1 MIKRM
6 LPVILCAAFAGAQAQ
21 NAAQK
26 ITFGG
31 PVGPAAKV
39 LPLLGNAAGV
49 DLKSSPSTAADTLMV
64 KVSGVGLNAVMDRIA
79 KTLRA
84 EWIKDGESYQLVR
97 SSSAE
102 KRMRD
107 EETSRLAA
115 RIKASV
121 AKMAPTDIEPWDA
134 TTANRYTKAVVDR
147 TERAFERS
155 QQRRQGEEVYGDV
168 SLNNPSG
175 RALWRVL
182 SAIDPS
188 LLAGV
193 GSRRVVFSNS
203 PNRMQLRLPSA
214 CTETLTTFIH
224 EQKLL
229 EQAVKEAEEQSTSKY
244 KESIFHMDSLADASE
259 SPGNPRLG
267 LGRAL
272 FVVQRVLGN
281 TFQLQ
286 LTIFDPNGLKIG
298 GVIRNLEVPLT
309 KEPMV
314 VVKEPTVIP
323 FTPLTIEFAG
333 ILNSKNRPR
342 GIQSMIRSTNDA
354 GQLVTVN
361 LFNFP
366 DGSRVPRAS
375 AELREAV
382 LKPDE
387 RDPMSFAPA
396 EAIGFISD
404 RRKEDVVAWLP
415 DDSFIPM
422 MAAVSPKLTVGD
434 FLTRGPSNWD
444 LEVREADGWM
454 TISPRFPVTSG
465 SVQVNR
471 PALGILLR
479 ALATRGYLKLADVSA
494 FALASNPAE
503 LVQRYLE
510 TINLAAGSRLWSM
523 GDWRLLKFYGSLT
536 DAQRAQATGQSQIPL
551 LNLSDQQATLL
562 ADMVFNSVEGPF
574 VGAPEAGAALDP
586 WERLAR
592 TGVERTDLLPNGV
605 VTNGYFAL
613 GSESLPAAFAE
624 NADTGS
630 SLFMTADEAASQRL
644 QPEGSDP
651 TLPRFVGP
659 PSSFDQY
666 RTATVIN
673 HRFLF
678 VFAND
683 LSYSQSLRDAD
694 MVEGSERGPYESL
707 SSGFRRE
714 VDAKSNNMRQA
725 LRNWVNASSQRS
737 VPPPDWAKSASRKVR
752 GP

>member
-1 MIKRM
+1 MIQCM
-6 LPVILCAAFAGAQAQ
+6 LPIILCVASIGAQAQ
-21 NAAQK
+21 NAAPK
-26 ITFGG
+26 VTFNG

-39 LPLLGNAAGV
+39 LPMLGKAVGV
-49 DLKSSPSTAADTLMV
+49 DLRSSPSTAADTLMV
-64 KVSGVGLNAVMDRIA
+64 KVSDVGLTALMDRIA

-84 EWIKDGESYQLVR
+84 EWIKDGDSFQLVR
-97 SSSAE
+97 SSASE
-102 KRMRD
+102 KRMSD

-115 RIKASV
+115 RIKASI
-121 AKMAPTDIEPWDA
+121 AKMAPTDLEPWDA
-134 TTANRYTKAVVDR
+134 TTANRYTRVVVDK
-147 TERAFERS
+147 TEKAFERS
-155 QQRRQGEEVYGDV
+155 QQRGQGEEVYGDV

-182 SAIDPS
+182 SSIDPTS
-188 LLAGV
+188 LAEIGN
-193 GSRRVVFSNS
+193 RRVVFSTS
-203 PNRMQLRLPSA
+203 PNRMQLQLPSA
-214 CTETLTTFIH
+214 CRETLTTFIH

-229 EQAVKEAEEQSTSKY
+229 EQAVKDAEEQSTSKY

-281 TFQLQ
+281 SFQLQ

-298 GVIRNLEVPLT
+298 GVIRNLEVPVT
-309 KEPMV
+309 REPIV
-314 VVKEPTVIP
+314 VVKDPTVIP
-323 FTPLTIEFAG
+323 FTPRTTEFAG

-354 GQLVTVN
+354 GQPVTVN
-361 LFNFP
+361 LFNFA

-375 AELREAV
+375 ARLREAV

-387 RDPMSFAPA
+387 RDPMSFAPS

-434 FLTRGPSNWD
+434 FLTRCASSWD
-444 LEVREADGWM
+444 LVVRESEGWM
-454 TISPRFPVTSG
+454 MIAPKFPVASG

-471 PALGILLR
+471 PALGVFVR

-503 LVQRYLE
+503 LVQKYLE

-523 GDWRLLKFYGSLT
+523 GEWRLLRFYGSLT
-536 DAQRAQATGQSQIPL
+536 DAQRQQVAGQSKIPL

-562 ADMVFNSVEGPF
+562 ADMVFNSFEGPF
-574 VGAPEAGAALDP
+574 VGAPEAGMAMDP

-592 TGVERTDLLPNGV
+592 TGVERTDRLPNGV

-613 GSESLPAAFAE
+613 SSQSLPATFAE
-624 NADTGS
+624 NSDTGS
-630 SLFMTADEAASQRL
+630 SLLMTADEAASQRL

-678 VFAND
+678 VFAKD
-683 LSYSQSLRDAD
+683 ISYSQNLRDAD
-694 MVEGSERGPYESL
+694 MVEGSERGSYESL
-707 SSGFRRE
+707 PSDFRRE

-725 LRNWVNASSQRS
+725 LRNWVNASSQKS
-737 VPPPDWAKSASRKVR
+737 VPPPDWAK
-752 GP
+752 